1 MVLEAKKPVSMSP
14 TKPPM
19 PWMAKMSRPSSTRRR
34 CLYFTVKKEAQDVS
48 APTNAAVSMGTKP
61 QAGVMP
67 TRPEMMPEQKP
78 MMENLRVK
86 RYSRATQ
93 ARPPPEAAR
102 LVLQTM

>member
-1 MVLEAKKPVSMSP
+1 MYL
-14 TKPPM
+14 
-19 PWMAKMSRPSSTRRR
+19 
-34 CLYFTVKKEAQDVS
+34 TVKKDAQEVS

-67 TRPEMMPEQKP
+67 TRPAIMPEQKP

-86 RYSRATQ
+86 KYSNPTQ

-102 LVLQTM
+102 LVLQTMYIDRIERFAVEAPKRLSRLINED